1 MENEKPDIEEEVEQ
15 VSSIA
20 FNTSFKLKPGALDGI
35 SIEDAKKEIA
45 EGMKEQYAALN
56 PFSDGETT
64 IIVDITMVE
73 VCAQVNLND
82 LEGSQLGE
90 SCDPKSELVRKR
102 RGIGELFKKGG
113 DVLEST
119 YRKITEPVVNIY
131 CELKSKV
138 VNEAYSFGKKQAL
151 TFSKKVEEISLRI
164 ADETVNV
171 YKKIEGFG
179 IDTINFFKK
188 AACRTGQAFGQ
199 GLLGKLV
206 FQKTKDAFIP
216 LITSKAPDNISFKLH
231 QWMRYLPKTTRNL
244 PLTMIAIPGTHDSA
258 THTMKTDHK
267 TSPDSDLYQK
277 NLVMSGISNSL
288 LRSLGVNGIVSAWGK
303 CVKHTIEEQLLIGIR
318 SFDFR

>member
-1 MENEKPDIEEEVEQ
+1 M
-15 VSSIA
+15 
-20 FNTSFKLKPGALDGI
+20 ALAVRI
-35 SIEDAKKEIA
+35 
-45 EGMKEQYAALN
+45 M
-56 PFSDGETT
+56 
-64 IIVDITMVE
+64 IIVDIKMNE

-90 SCDPKSELVRKR
+90 SCDPDSELVRKR
-102 RGIGELFKKGG
+102 RNWFM
-113 DVLEST
+113 DTFV
-119 YRKITEPVVNIY
+119 EPVVDKGEDVYNKVKEPFVDIY
-131 CELKSKV
+131 CEFKSKI

-171 YKKIEGFG
+171 YKKIEGFT
-179 IDTINFFKK
+179 IDSINFFKK
-188 AACRTGQAFGQ
+188 VACRAGQGF
-199 GLLGKLV
+199 GLLGKLI
-206 FQKTKDAFIP
+206 FQKNKDTSIP
-216 LITSKAPDNISFKLH
+216 LATTKAPDNISFKLH

-277 NLVMSGISNSL
+277 NLIMSGISNSL